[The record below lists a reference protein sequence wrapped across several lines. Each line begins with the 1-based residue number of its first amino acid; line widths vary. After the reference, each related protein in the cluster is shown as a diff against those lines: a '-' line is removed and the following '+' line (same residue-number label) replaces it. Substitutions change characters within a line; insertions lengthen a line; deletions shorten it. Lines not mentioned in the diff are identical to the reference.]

1 MSLVSM
7 IYNVKL
13 LEIAEHNGVSAFG
26 VIMYV
31 QFIFVA
37 IFIGYCI
44 GTAPIVGYNFGADN
58 KAELQN
64 VFRKSMI
71 IIAVVAVGMIAL
83 SEGLADVIARLFFS
97 DKLPKKDMTPEQ
109 IAEFL
114 EQMEKLRQMT
124 ANGLRLYSICFLF
137 AGFNMFCS
145 SFFTALNNGLMSAIS
160 SFARTL
166 VFQIACIFVLPIWL
180 GLNGIWLST
189 VVAEAL
195 TLILSAVLFVTN
207 NKKYGYV
214 PSKKAS
220 A

>member
-1 MSLVSM
+1 
-7 IYNVKL
+7 
-13 LEIAEHNGVSAFG
+13 
-26 VIMYV
+26 
-31 QFIFVA
+31 
-37 IFIGYCI
+37 
-44 GTAPIVGYNFGADN
+44 
-58 KAELQN
+58 
-64 VFRKSMI
+64 
-71 IIAVVAVGMIAL
+71 
-83 SEGLADVIARLFFS
+83 
-97 DKLPKKDMTPEQ
+97 
-109 IAEFL
+109 
-114 EQMEKLRQMT
+114 
-124 ANGLRLYSICFLF
+124 
-137 AGFNMFCS
+137 MFCS